1 MEFDL
6 GQSTEYFLTKSCF
19 LYCFLLCIFSAMSVT
34 YLNSAFPCSFFSTP
48 DYYKYKKIK
57 LHNIKLLLSL
67 FLLYIQFLYNDIRLW
82 SYYIYWIILSCYW
95 LTANFFLLF
104 YVNYRLSPK
113 MPHFRFFQKLLT
125 NFGTIKNSKYTY
137 LLNVLFNS

>member
-57 LHNIKLLLSL
+57 LHNCHFS
-67 FLLYIQFLYNDIRLW
+67 FCTNDIRLW

-125 NFGTIKNSKYTY
+125 NLGTIKNSKYTY